1 MHTVCFSLK
10 IDRDVPSEETLGSR
24 RKAISEQY
32 EKCKQREK
40 SQEYSADLAFRE
52 ETERLR
58 TEADDGMMDLAKA
71 GYVEARIWRG
81 KRELEVLEFHRNRI
95 LSSLEEA
102 EENLTAKK
110 HGIHL
115 NEVSRLRHDLQGI
128 CEHLNDCEHNLDILK
143 QLKKEKVKITHDIQ
157 YYQNNNICLFSLCDK
172 DEEQEILPKPISTL
186 QIAAPTSA
194 PITYDYVDIF
204 RRSTRK
210 TLNEL
215 IELETD
221 LLKLAHSK
229 ASEALDFIKRI
240 QDHIDQNGY
249 LDSQDDQSDDFVDFI
264 FSIIR
269 ESTDYSYAA
278 KPSFRAVNRVRDTL
292 LSALICLS
300 DDNVTSIEILMA
312 LTNCLLTPSNKHN
325 IQDKFDCWKA
335 ELQLIGEIR
344 RYLGALTNPDHY
356 AKLVYKKLYESKN
369 KAKIMKYYLND
380 SDYDSCVYVDSLL
393 EPADNRFFA
402 LQTFFINDSYNPYK
416 GLVRIAMTDFMDFGR
431 KSFRTQLSDI
441 QKYARN
447 KNTKDCPYYVYEQA
461 NFGKP
466 VQTILV
472 SKKGHYSIRY
482 HHEEN
487 KLTIGYLRVYP
498 YNKNKD
504 LWISNKSGLLVCDG
518 ENEIIKYAR
527 YDVADFIAP
536 ANRLHQS
543 GFLNAASYDEEYAIL
558 ALAHFQLN

>member
-1 MHTVCFSLK
+1 MNWLILSLIFLTTTHTACFSLK
-10 IDRDVPSEETLGSR
+10 VDEGATGEDILNSR
-24 RKAISEQY
+24 RKVISEQY

-40 SQEYSADLAFRE
+40 SQEYSADQAFRE
-52 ETERLR
+52 ETEKLKS
-58 TEADDGMMDLAKA
+58 EADDGMMDLAKA
-71 GYVEARIWRG
+71 GYVEARMWRE
-81 KRELEVLEFHRNRI
+81 KRELQLLECHRDAI
-95 LSSLEEA
+95 LSNLEDA
-102 EENLTAKK
+102 EKNLKEKAN
-110 HGIHL
+110 GIL
-115 NEVSRLRHDLQGI
+115 IKEVSRLRRDLQDI
-128 CEHLNDCEHNLDILK
+128 YEHLNESESNLDYLK
-143 QLKKEKVKITHDIQ
+143 GLRKDKVKIVHDTQ
-157 YYQNNNICLFSLCDK
+157 YYLDNNICLFSLF
-172 DEEQEILPKPISTL
+172 DEDEKKEERKSPAP
-186 QIAAPTSA
+186 QIAPISA

-221 LLKLAHSK
+221 LLKLSPSK
-229 ASEALDFIKRI
+229 AEEAREFIKRI
-240 QDHIDQNGY
+240 RNHIDQNGY

-278 KPSFRAVNRVRDTL
+278 KPSFRAISRVRDVL
-292 LSALICLS
+292 LSALIRLS
-300 DDNVTSIEILMA
+300 DDNVTSIEILMS

-335 ELQLIGEIR
+335 ELQLVGEIR
-344 RYLGALTNPDHY
+344 RYLGALTNSDQY

-431 KSFRTQLSDI
+431 KSFRTRLSDI

-461 NFGKP
+461 SFGKH

-472 SKKGHYSIRY
+472 SKKDHYSIRY

-487 KLTIGYLRVYP
+487 KLRHLTKG
-498 YNKNKD
+498 
-504 LWISNKSGLLVCDG
+504 
-518 ENEIIKYAR
+518 
-527 YDVADFIAP
+527 
-536 ANRLHQS
+536 
-543 GFLNAASYDEEYAIL
+543 
-558 ALAHFQLN
+558 